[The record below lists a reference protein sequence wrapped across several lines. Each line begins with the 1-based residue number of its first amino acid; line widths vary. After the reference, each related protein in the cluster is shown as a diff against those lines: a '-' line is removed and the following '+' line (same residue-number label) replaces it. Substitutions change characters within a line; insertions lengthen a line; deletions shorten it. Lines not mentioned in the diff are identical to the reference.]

1 MISMIHG
8 DQVMMLM
15 AAEFEKRYHVISV
28 NADYDCI
35 TRTWPKCGN
44 IKPVSHPWVI
54 SKFFAPSLSSRFI
67 PKEYLPLSLQ
77 FKTHR
82 NENVLIP

>member
-15 AAEFEKRYHVISV
+15 ATEFEGRYHVISV

-35 TRTWPKCGN
+35 TGTWPKCGN
-44 IKPVSHPWVI
+44 IESVSHPWVI
-54 SKFFAPSLSSRFI
+54 SF
-67 PKEYLPLSLQ
+67 LPLRCSSDLFQRSTFHSVCSLR
-77 FKTHR
+77 HIEMR
-82 NENVLIP
+82 MC